1 MSLYGQRLGG
11 VLIKNLLIA
20 GSQWVL
26 IKDRLSA
33 SCAAVVPNYALCI
46 TNYALIYAD
55 KKGS

>member
-33 SCAAVVPNYALCI
+33 SCTVVVP
-46 TNYALIYAD
+46 NYALIYAD